1 MTNFKKQIFS
11 VLAAGSLLVSVATPA
26 LAETTITISGNGA
39 GSNNAATVT
48 QTNTTT
54 VSQNNTANVTN
65 NVTSNASTGGNDANF
80 NTGGNVTVQTG
91 AATSNT
97 TVANNLNSNAAQ
109 VSGCNCGS
117 DTNVKIDGNGA
128 LSLNQVKLTD
138 VNATTLGQNNVA
150 NVTNN
155 VTSDAKTG
163 GNDANLN
170 TGGTTTVV
178 TGAASSTS
186 NVKTTANANVANVGG
201 SALAGATGH
210 SASFV
215 IEGNGAG
222 SNNWITAGLTNS
234 NYVSQGNTANITN
247 NVDSDAKTGGNDAK
261 FNTGGDVVIA
271 TGMAT
276 AKAMVDN
283 MVNFNS
289 ANLDCGC
296 VTDVTAKI
304 VGNGANPLLG
314 GEHVYPGFIDPNGIV
329 LTLANANTLG
339 QGNVSNLGNNVDADA
354 FTGWNDANLNTGSV
368 TMANDPAIV
377 TGPATNVTGVS
388 NSGNVNVAGSTPV
401 VLPLPGGNTL
411 GFSFSIQA
419 LMAYFGLSM

>member
-1 MTNFKKQIFS
+1 MTNFKKQVFS

-26 LAETTITISGNGA
+26 LAETTIQISGNGA

-54 VSQNNTANVTN
+54 VSQSNTANVTN
-65 NVTSNASTGGNDANF
+65 NVTSNASTGGNDANY

-109 VSGCNCGS
+109 VTGCNCGS

-155 VTSDAKTG
+155 VSSDAKTG

-178 TGAASSTS
+178 TGAASATS

-201 SALAGATGH
+201 SALAGTGH

-215 IEGNGAG
+215 IDGNGAG
-222 SNNWITAGLTNS
+222 SNNWITAGLVNT

-247 NVDSDAKTGGNDAK
+247 DVNSDAKTGGNDAK

-271 TGMAT
+271 TGMAM

-283 MVNFNS
+283 AVNFNS

-314 GEHVYPGFIDPNGIV
+314 GIELPGFVDPNGIV

-419 LMAYFGLSM
+419 LMAYFGMSI